1 MGTLFHSRQTAA
13 ALVWDGLPSVLGEF
27 VLQSR
32 NCRPFTFT
40 SFDLFEVAGGAFLP
54 QCLNYAAPLWF
65 GFHAAFS
72 FSFTTNCNCA
82 CSLRYAAAFNAVCEL
97 SRKKAIPMLHLA
109 HNRPRTVP
117 VA

>member
-32 NCRPFTFT
+32 NCRPFSFA
-40 SFDLFEVAGGAFLP
+40 SFDLFKVAGGAFLP

-65 GFHAAFS
+65 GFHLALRFHVLYATYPQLCSSLLLSFRAFS
-72 FSFTTNCNCA
+72 
-82 CSLRYAAAFNAVCEL
+82 LIHRVL
-97 SRKKAIPMLHLA
+97 
-109 HNRPRTVP
+109 VP
-117 VA
+117 QPSN